1 MAGANNNSPLVMIAS
16 SFIIPFA
23 LDDCAIIHHP
33 SHFRHLM
40 LDQSGANSNSP
51 LRIYFFSRFSLKI

>member
-1 MAGANNNSPLVMIAS
+1 MVGANNNSPLMMIAS

-33 SHFRHLM
+33 SHFRHAM
-40 LDQSGANSNSP
+40 LDQSG
-51 LRIYFFSRFSLKI
+51 RIAIRPYGFIFFRIFP